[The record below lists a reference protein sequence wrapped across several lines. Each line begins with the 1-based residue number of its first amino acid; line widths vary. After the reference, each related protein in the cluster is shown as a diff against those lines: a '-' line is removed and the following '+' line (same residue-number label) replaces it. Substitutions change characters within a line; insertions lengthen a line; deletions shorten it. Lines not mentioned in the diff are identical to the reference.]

1 MAERAR
7 IGVSYRLLLIV
18 LLVIVAGACSK
29 KGGGD
34 LAGPENTV
42 KVVLAGTGTGHV
54 RCTYG
59 TIDCPTACGPYD
71 WSPGAT
77 APLVAE
83 ADTATSV
90 FAGWSGSG
98 CTVSNDTCY
107 VLVAGH
113 MVVTATFN
121 HK

>member
-1 MAERAR
+1 MPERVR
-7 IGVSYRLLLIV
+7 NTLLYRLLLLA
-18 LLVIVAGACSK
+18 LLLLVAGACSK
-29 KGGGD
+29 KSD
-34 LAGPENTV
+34 SLAGPENTV
-42 KVVLAGTGTGHV
+42 KVVLAGTGAGHV

-77 APLVAE
+77 VPLVAE
-83 ADTATSV
+83 EDTATSV

-98 CTVSNDTCY
+98 CSGSSDTCY
-107 VLVAGH
+107 VVVAGH

-121 HK
+121 LK